1 MRQSAAGQEF
11 TTRVR
16 PEVLE
21 AGSDIS
27 ATLAL
32 SEDIVPSQYLSAWKQ
47 KQLFPCLKMQPV
59 LQNAKSVFGNIPV
72 KVTSVAK
79 WSFVLLGPLRDDIK
93 HASELSH
100 PRAEEAWGFSFRF
113 NHHQL
118 GITPRVFAW
127 YSHLPVHRLRGGP
140 QVENCRCWQREEWW
154 VRALAA
160 LSYTCCG
167 RGSSNDSRPCGK
179 GRRWPLCPNCSGQKG
194 LRRELWWH
202 PWLSSPRESSRKDK
216 CRAHVGRPLENS
228 DFGKALKRDWRA
240 TTLYYG
246 PLLCLKAVVAW
257 AIQVP
262 IEF

>member
-1 MRQSAAGQEF
+1 MPQSYPIQGARKLG
-11 TTRVR
+11 
-16 PEVLE
+16 VL
-21 AGSDIS
+21 ASGSI
-27 ATLAL
+27 
-32 SEDIVPSQYLSAWKQ
+32 I
-47 KQLFPCLKMQPV
+47 
-59 LQNAKSVFGNIPV
+59 
-72 KVTSVAK
+72 TS
-79 WSFVLLGPLRDDIK
+79 WELLPGYLLGIPTCP
-93 HASELSH
+93 S
-100 PRAEEAWGFSFRF
+100 
-113 NHHQL
+113 
-118 GITPRVFAW
+118 
-127 YSHLPVHRLRGGP
+127 HRLRGGP

-194 LRRELWWH
+194 LRHELWWH